1 MEGSWIENR
10 QINKHQQAFKSQ
22 TEPQSCNGCN
32 GCISSGFWATYNGL
46 GEITVCTSC
55 CLTVNMPNIFMGI
68 IGKWCFKM
76 VQTMGFSHCPIFCTN
91 SWWYLTKNHKEWR
104 NMKSHPQM
112 FANHGPKSSKIQKN
126 VGFLS
131 YLDLPPV
138 ITHVIFM
145 DVSMI
150 FFPSITWGLPHH
162 GAGDLACH
170 SRSICCWLSSAK
182 SPGLGPRV
190 SGSQGPRVPA
200 LGWIKGMDLSIYL
213 SIYIYIYVCVN
224 GSIMIFTCI

>member
-1 MEGSWIENR
+1 
-10 QINKHQQAFKSQ
+10 
-22 TEPQSCNGCN
+22 
-32 GCISSGFWATYNGL
+32 
-46 GEITVCTSC
+46 
-55 CLTVNMPNIFMGI
+55 
-68 IGKWCFKM
+68 
-76 VQTMGFSHCPIFCTN
+76 
-91 SWWYLTKNHKEWR
+91 
-104 NMKSHPQM
+104 MKSHPQM

-126 VGFLS
+126 AGFLS

-150 FFPSITWGLPHH
+150 CFPSITWGLPRH

-200 LGWIKGMDLSIYL
+200 LAWIKGMYLSIYL
-213 SIYIYIYVCVN
+213 SIYICAN

>member
-1 MEGSWIENR
+1 
-10 QINKHQQAFKSQ
+10 
-22 TEPQSCNGCN
+22 
-32 GCISSGFWATYNGL
+32 
-46 GEITVCTSC
+46 
-55 CLTVNMPNIFMGI
+55 
-68 IGKWCFKM
+68 
-76 VQTMGFSHCPIFCTN
+76 
-91 SWWYLTKNHKEWR
+91 
-104 NMKSHPQM
+104 MKSHPQM

-126 VGFLS
+126 AGFLS

-150 FFPSITWGLPHH
+150 CFPSITWGLPRH

-200 LGWIKGMDLSIYL
+200 LAWIKGMYL
-213 SIYIYIYVCVN
+213 SIYIYMCKWIYNDLYVY
-224 GSIMIFTCI
+224 IYIKIY

>member
-1 MEGSWIENR
+1 
-10 QINKHQQAFKSQ
+10 
-22 TEPQSCNGCN
+22 
-32 GCISSGFWATYNGL
+32 
-46 GEITVCTSC
+46 
-55 CLTVNMPNIFMGI
+55 
-68 IGKWCFKM
+68 
-76 VQTMGFSHCPIFCTN
+76 
-91 SWWYLTKNHKEWR
+91 
-104 NMKSHPQM
+104 MKSHPQM

-150 FFPSITWGLPHH
+150 FFTSITWGLPHH

-190 SGSQGPRVPA
+190 SGSQGPST
-200 LGWIKGMDLSIYL
+200 GMDKGDGSIYL
-213 SIYIYIYVCVN
+213 SIYICVCKWIYNDLYVYIN
-224 GSIMIFTCI
+224 GSIMIFTCIYIYIKFY